1 MILSIPFLRVDGM
14 HGRSGRSPP
23 LPTSTKRLTPMRMT
37 STPPF
42 ALLALSV
49 LLACPACQPAANT
62 DVPVTSANELAA
74 NADEPVANAD
84 ESAANADAP
93 AANTDEPAANAHEP
107 VADAGKGGRLCSPRT
122 SEKLAVEFINNSS
135 QSVNFHWMEFDC
147 TEGGGPSLAPGQREK
162 AVTHPGHIFLAR
174 GEGDQVLR
182 TFTASADAQT
192 FVVDDA
198 LIARIAKEGEPYTE
212 GNCSPKTE
220 GRFNVEFINHL
231 NEPVRMQWIGF
242 DCTVRVL
249 RTVPA
254 NGKTREITY
263 PGHIFRFVDSVGR
276 QLATFD
282 VSPDDEQPY
291 HVSDD

>member
-1 MILSIPFLRVDGM
+1 
-14 HGRSGRSPP
+14 
-23 LPTSTKRLTPMRMT
+23 MRMT
-37 STPPF
+37 STPTL
-42 ALLALSV
+42 ALLTLSV
-49 LLACPACQPAANT
+49 LLACSACQPAANT
-62 DVPVTSANELAA
+62 GVPVASANALAA
-74 NADEPVANAD
+74 NTDEPVTNAD
-84 ESAANADAP
+84 ESAAS
-93 AANTDEPAANAHEP
+93 ANEP
-107 VADAGKGGRLCSPRT
+107 VADANKSGKLCSPRT
-122 SEKLAVEFINNSS
+122 PEAMGIEFINNSS

-182 TFTASADAQT
+182 TFTASADALT

-220 GRFNVEFINHL
+220 GRFKVEFINHL
-231 NEPVRMQWIGF
+231 NEPVTMQWIGF
-242 DCTVRVL
+242 DCTVHAL
-249 RTVPA
+249 RTVPS
-254 NGKTREITY
+254 NGKTEEMTY